1 MSNNTTNP
9 TIRDGMIHNAMETRL
24 ADDTKIMQKVNA
36 VYREAFVQ
44 KWPGQAEH
52 ILRLLCERIQYCLGK
67 PDGTDLSNPS
77 TWLATPEELRA
88 LSEALWH
95 VHRIDQ
101 DLKSHAG
108 S

>member
-1 MSNNTTNP
+1 MNP
-9 TIRDGMIHNAMETRL
+9 NPILRDGMIHNAVETRR
-24 ADDTKIMQKVNA
+24 ADETKIMQKVQA
-36 VYREAFVQ
+36 VNREAFVL

-52 ILRLLCERIQYCLGK
+52 ILRLLCERLQHCLTK
-67 PDGTDLSNPS
+67 PDGTVLDNPDS
-77 TWLATPEELRA
+77 WLATPEELRA

-95 VHRIDQ
+95 VHQINQ